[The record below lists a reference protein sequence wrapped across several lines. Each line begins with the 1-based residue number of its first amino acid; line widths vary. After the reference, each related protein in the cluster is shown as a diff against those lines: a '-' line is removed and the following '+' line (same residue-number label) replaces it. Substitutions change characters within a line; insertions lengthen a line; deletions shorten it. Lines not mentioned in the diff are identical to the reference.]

1 MAETQTELNPK
12 SPSTKEETEKL
23 LQQSEI
29 SLLLD
34 SYDDIFSDFDPRP
47 YNQRALSQDFLAES
61 QRAARDKASGQIQL
75 KFMILGSRRDAV
87 HEALIKKRLKE
98 HFKKHLEEAR
108 AQVNQVIR
116 QGVVFAVIGIV
127 LMFAATLVLFR
138 SPETTMLTSF
148 LVIFLEPAGWFFFWE
163 GLNLVI
169 FESKKMRPNLKFYEK
184 MAKSELS
191 FLS

>member
-1 MAETQTELNPK
+1 MAEDSTSHAKSAISEEKTQK
-12 SPSTKEETEKL
+12 M

-98 HFKKHLEEAR
+98 HFKKHFEEAR
-108 AQVNQVIR
+108 AQVNQVIQ

-184 MAKSELS
+184 MVKSEIV
-191 FLS
+191 FLSN

>member
-1 MAETQTELNPK
+1 MAEDSTSHAKSAISEEKTQK
-12 SPSTKEETEKL
+12 M

-108 AQVNQVIR
+108 VQVNHIIR
-116 QGVVFAVIGIV
+116 QGVVFSVIGVV

-184 MAKSELS
+184 MVKSEIV
-191 FLS
+191 FLSN

>member
-1 MAETQTELNPK
+1 MAEDSTSHAKSAISEEKTQK
-12 SPSTKEETEKL
+12 M

-108 AQVNQVIR
+108 VQVNHIIR
-116 QGVVFAVIGIV
+116 QGVVFSVIGVV